1 MSPLT
6 IVPSTIIALV
16 TTPDAIVVVFPTD
29 VTWPV
34 KLALVVTLP
43 AVNPDAV
50 PVTLVMIPDAGV
62 PNAGVTNVGD
72 VVNATVPLPDSS
84 VKAAAK
90 FALLGVAKNAA
101 TLAPNPE
108 TPVDIGSPV
117 TLVMVPDA
125 GVPRAGAV
133 IVGLVNVLL
142 VRVCVPVSVTNS
154 TSAAANPAFQT
165 SAVSSQINEAFVD
178 VPRSISIPAFC
189 DGVPASSLF
198 KTRMLSPID
207 TVLELTV
214 VVVPLTIK
222 SPLRVKLAALTV
234 PVNVG
239 LAENTNVPVPVS
251 SVTAVI
257 RFALLGVA
265 KNAATLAPNPETP
278 VDIGSPVQLV
288 RVPEPGV
295 PRAGV
300 VNVGLVNVLLVNV

>member
-1 MSPLT
+1 
-6 IVPSTIIALV
+6 
-16 TTPDAIVVVFPTD
+16 
-29 VTWPV
+29 
-34 KLALVVTLP
+34 
-43 AVNPDAV
+43 
-50 PVTLVMIPDAGV
+50 
-62 PNAGVTNVGD
+62 
-72 VVNATVPLPDSS
+72 
-84 VKAAAK
+84 
-90 FALLGVAKNAA
+90 
-101 TLAPNPE
+101 
-108 TPVDIGSPV
+108 
-117 TLVMVPDA
+117 
-125 GVPRAGAV
+125 
-133 IVGLVNVLL
+133 
-142 VRVCVPVSVTNS
+142 
-154 TSAAANPAFQT
+154 
-165 SAVSSQINEAFVD
+165 
-178 VPRSISIPAFC
+178 
-189 DGVPASSLF
+189 
-198 KTRMLSPID
+198 MLSPID